1 MIVEGDLVN
10 PAGLEGT
17 VRVDISPIDVLN
29 KMEES
34 AIMSYMNRYHNGAP
48 QFSPEYYKELAFDY
62 FHGDFDLVRFF
73 CELGPEAVMKARI
86 RAGLVDHRS

>member
-10 PAGLEGT
+10 PAGLEST
-17 VRVDISPIDVLN
+17 VRVEISPIDVLT
-29 KMEES
+29 KMEET
-34 AIMSYMNRYHNGAP
+34 AIRSYMNRYHHGA
-48 QFSPEYYKELAFDY
+48 QQNSPEYYKDLAFDY

-86 RAGLVDHRS
+86 KAGLVDPR